1 MVPLN
6 LLATARSLLRWPV
19 SSPPILPPTSSTGAS
34 LSEEWVRSGQ
44 DHPVLV
50 CVYYCRTYYLVLDR
64 MDGPSYFFLQVCSE
78 GTRGPVHTVP
88 GVRVDN
94 WLRTLP
100 QRQRSYLCFFLLC
113 RRSAKIFGRLLVTSC
128 LEENYNPLEQGG
140 FVYHC
145 LWPNLRTKILETGG
159 DFSRSS
165 QTPPTIQS
173 SLTVE
178 RRRNFTEENDSSR

>member
-100 QRQRSYLCFFLLC
+100 QRQRPDLCFLLC
-113 RRSAKIFGRLLVTSC
+113 RQSAKIFGPLLVTSC
-128 LEENYNPLEQGG
+128 LEENYNPLETGRI
-140 FVYHC
+140 C
-145 LWPNLRTKILETGG
+145 LPLPAAKFAYQNSGN
-159 DFSRSS
+159 
-165 QTPPTIQS
+165 
-173 SLTVE
+173 
-178 RRRNFTEENDSSR
+178 RRRFFKIVTNTPNHTVLPDG